1 MLTMLKQMSVLQVAK
16 QVGEHDTGLWRLLTG
31 FVRDALELQDFSV
44 DEYSHKGHDYIA
56 VFLAHPKKFK
66 EKKGNPDDR

>member
-1 MLTMLKQMSVLQVAK
+1 MLKQMSVLQGAK
-16 QVGEHDTGLWRLLTG
+16 QVGEHDTGLWRLFTG

-56 VFLAHPKKFK
+56 VFPCPPK
-66 EKKGNPDDR
+66 EIQGEEGQSG